1 MSKETKSAPQNIKGK
16 KLKEEFISYLM
27 ITFGTILMSVGI
39 YFFKFPNN
47 FSTGGVSSMAII
59 LSKLLPSFTQAE
71 YMLVINMLLLVVGF
85 IVFGR
90 GFAVKTVYTS
100 MLLSVLTRV
109 FEVVIPLNVPMTD
122 QKLMEL
128 FYSIALI
135 AVGSAIIFNERASS
149 GGTDIIAMIL
159 KKFTKL
165 DIGKALLCS
174 DFIFALASAVI
185 FDIET
190 GMFSVFG
197 LILKA
202 FVVDNII
209 DSINLKKCFMII
221 TDKPDE
227 ICEFINV
234 ELHRGATVTECMG
247 AFTSDEKKLI
257 ITVLSRNQAIM
268 LKMFIRKVD
277 KHAFSVITNSSDILG
292 KGFRTVM

>member
-1 MSKETKSAPQNIKGK
+1 
-16 KLKEEFISYLM
+16 
-27 ITFGTILMSVGI
+27 
-39 YFFKFPNN
+39 
-47 FSTGGVSSMAII
+47 
-59 LSKLLPSFTQAE
+59 
-71 YMLVINMLLLVVGF
+71 MLVINMLLLVLGF

-90 GFAVKTVYTS
+90 GFAVKTVYCS
-100 MLLSVLTRV
+100 MLLSLLTRL
-109 FEVVIPLNVPMTD
+109 FEVVLPLAAPMTE

-128 FYSIALI
+128 FFSIGLI

-185 FDIET
+185 FNIET

-227 ICEFINV
+227 ICEFINN
-234 ELHRGATVTECMG
+234 ELHRGATVSECMG

-257 ITVLSRNQAIM
+257 ITVLSRNQAIL
-268 LKMFIRKVD
+268 LKMFIKKTD